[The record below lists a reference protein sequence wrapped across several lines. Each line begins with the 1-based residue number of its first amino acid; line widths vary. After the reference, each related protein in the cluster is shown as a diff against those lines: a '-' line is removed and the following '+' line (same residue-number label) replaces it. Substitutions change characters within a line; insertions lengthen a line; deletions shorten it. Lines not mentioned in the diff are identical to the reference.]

1 VFSLSGKGSN
11 PSRRNDMTKAF
22 LSKSRFLAGLQCPLR
37 LWYGCYE
44 PELASERS
52 PAQKARLET
61 GHKVGELARDRYA
74 GGTLIDE
81 DRDHQKEAVRST
93 QSAVKSSG
101 IPSIYEGAFACG
113 GVFIRADIV
122 ERSGNGAWN
131 LIEVKSG
138 TKVKEENVYDVA
150 LQHHVLRGLG
160 FGLEQAGILNLNREY
175 VYDGGEHDLAALF
188 TFTDLM
194 EKVTEMHEEVADRI
208 AELKGI
214 LRRTEPPSV
223 DPSRHCHDP
232 YGCEFYDHCR
242 KRMPEHWVLDLWRIQ
257 KDQVAQLGRMGISDI
272 HGIPDFF
279 PLSAVQAR
287 IRKCVINDTDYAGP
301 ELKTKLKERDY
312 PIHFLDFE
320 TIAPAIPRY
329 ANTSPYQKLP
339 FQWSDHIL
347 SREGSLAHREYLCL
361 KDKVPSEEVAQ
372 TLLEA
377 LGDEGSIC
385 TYTTFENQ
393 VISHLANHVPRYRSE
408 LLALLDRCWD
418 LCDVIRTEYYHP
430 QFHGSFS
437 IKNVLPVLVPSLSY
451 ENLPIQDGEQAGV
464 EYLRTIDPE
473 TPPVQKERIRR
484 DLLEYCGR
492 DTLAMGEIREELLKR
507 SIG

>member
-1 VFSLSGKGSN
+1 
-11 PSRRNDMTKAF
+11 MTKAL

-52 PAQKARLET
+52 PAQKARFET
-61 GHKVGELARDRYA
+61 GHKVGELAREHYP
-74 GGTLIDE
+74 GGVLVDE
-81 DRDHQKEAVRST
+81 DHGYQQAAVRST
-93 QSAVKSSG
+93 QSALKSPG
-101 IPSIYEGAFACG
+101 IPAIYEGVFARD
-113 GVFIRADIV
+113 GVLIRADIM
-122 ERSGNGAWN
+122 ERSENGAWN

-150 LQHHVLRGLG
+150 LQHYVLKGLD
-160 FGLEQAGILNLNREY
+160 FELEQAGILNLNRKY
-175 VYDGGEHDLAALF
+175 VYDGGEHDLGALF

-194 EKVTEMHEEVADRI
+194 EKVIEMHEEVADRV

-214 LRRTEPPSV
+214 LRRKEPPSV
-223 DPSRHCHDP
+223 DPSRRCHDP
-232 YGCEFYDHCR
+232 HDCEFYDHCR

-257 KDQVAQLGRMGISDI
+257 KDQVAQLGKMGISDI
-272 HGIPDFF
+272 HEIPDFF

-287 IRKCVINDTDYAGP
+287 IRKCVVNDTDYVGP
-301 ELKTKLKERDY
+301 ELRAKLRERDY

-329 ANTSPYQKLP
+329 VKTSPYQKLP

-347 SREGSLAHREYLCL
+347 SREGSLAHEEYLCR
-361 KDKVPSEEVAQ
+361 KDKDPSEELAE

-377 LGDEGSIC
+377 LGVEGGIC

-393 VISHLANHVPRYRSE
+393 VISNLANRLPQYRDQ
-408 LLALLDRCWD
+408 LLSLLDRCWD
-418 LCDVIRTEYYHP
+418 LRDVIRTDYYHP
-430 QFHGSFS
+430 QFHGAFS

-451 ENLPIQDGEQAGV
+451 ENLSIQDGEQAGV

-473 TPPVQKERIRR
+473 TPSVQKERIRR

-492 DTLAMGEIREELLKR
+492 DTLAMVKIREELLKR
-507 SIG
+507 SLR